1 MIAML
6 LLVGF
11 LQSRAVQHRAD
22 LFLTSA
28 AQTWLQ
34 QQGNALHQRLS
45 EMGINPI
52 LPNLSGR
59 NIAILVVG
67 TVLILLLRLLPGRR
81 RRG

>member
-6 LLVGF
+6 LVAF
-11 LQSRAVQHRAD
+11 LQSGAVQHRAD

-34 QQGNALHQRLS
+34 QQGNALSHWLS
-45 EMGINPI
+45 QMGINPI
-52 LPNLSGR
+52 LPNFSGR
-59 NIAILVVG
+59 NIATLVVG